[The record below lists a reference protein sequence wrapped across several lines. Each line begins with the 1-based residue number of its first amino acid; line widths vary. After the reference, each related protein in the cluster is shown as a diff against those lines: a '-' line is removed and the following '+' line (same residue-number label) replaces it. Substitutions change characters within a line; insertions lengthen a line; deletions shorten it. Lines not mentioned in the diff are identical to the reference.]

1 MEVTSNAQA
10 VQSLHALHLMR
21 SEAALQ
27 KLNEEDHNK
36 QYQTTASAMSSTLPH
51 GRPHRPMNAPLNG
64 PMSAAMQNEVF
75 LKVDNRLIR
84 FSLDEFL
91 YLENVGD
98 YVSIKT
104 TKGSYMV
111 HATMKTME
119 TKLNHPA
126 FVKVHRSYI
135 INISKIAYIE
145 DNAIVIDK
153 KSIPISRAH
162 KAELLE
168 RLNVL

>member
-1 MEVTSNAQA
+1 MEITSNLQA
-10 VQSLHALHLMR
+10 AQSLNFIHAKRADL
-21 SEAALQ
+21 AAD
-27 KLNEEDHNK
+27 KPNEDYPSKN
-36 QYQTTASAMSSTLPH
+36 TTASNPPPQYRNGINPSSS
-51 GRPHRPMNAPLNG
+51 LN
-64 PMSAAMQNEVF
+64 QNEVF

-84 FSLDEFL
+84 FCLDEFL
-91 YLENVGD
+91 FLENVGD

-104 TKGSYMV
+104 TKGSFMV

-119 TKLNHPA
+119 MKLSHPA

-168 RLNVL
+168 KLNVL

>member
-1 MEVTSNAQA
+1 MEVTNNAQA
-10 VQSLHALHLMR
+10 AQSLHALHLTR
-21 SEAALQ
+21 SDAAIQ
-27 KLNEEDHNK
+27 KLNDEDRSR
-36 QYQTTASAMSSTLPH
+36 QLRTTMPATASMPATPY
-51 GRPHRPMNAPLNG
+51 RPMNAPMNALIH
-64 PMSAAMQNEVF
+64 NEVF

-119 TKLNHPA
+119 MKLSHPA

-153 KSIPISRAH
+153 KNIPISRAH

>member
-1 MEVTSNAQA
+1 MEVTNNAQA
-10 VQSLHALHLMR
+10 AQSLHALHLTR
-21 SEAALQ
+21 SGAAIE
-27 KLNEEDHNK
+27 KLNEEDSSK
-36 QYQTTASAMSSTLPH
+36 QLRTTMPSTASMPSTPY
-51 GRPHRPMNAPLNG
+51 RPMNALIH
-64 PMSAAMQNEVF
+64 NEVF

-119 TKLNHPA
+119 MKLSHPA

-153 KSIPISRAH
+153 KNIPISRAH

>member
-10 VQSLHALHLMR
+10 ATLLSSLHLKRADLALDR
-21 SEAALQ
+21 RD
-27 KLNEEDHNK
+27 EEDRNK
-36 QYQTTASAMSSTLPH
+36 PLKPTSTNTLQRRVGGSTANVSMS
-51 GRPHRPMNAPLNG
+51 
-64 PMSAAMQNEVF
+64 NEVF

-104 TKGSYMV
+104 TKGSYV
-111 HATMKTME
+111 IHATMKAME
-119 TKLNHPA
+119 IKLMHPS

-145 DNAIVIDK
+145 DNSIVIDK
-153 KSIPISRAH
+153 KLIPISRAH
-162 KAELLE
+162 KADLLE
-168 RLNVL
+168 KLNVL

>member
-1 MEVTSNAQA
+1 MEVSSNAQA
-10 VQSLHALHLMR
+10 ATLLNSLHLKRSDLALNR
-21 SEAALQ
+21 
-27 KLNEEDHNK
+27 LNDDDRN
-36 QYQTTASAMSSTLPH
+36 QQFRATATNTQRRTTGSSVNVSMS
-51 GRPHRPMNAPLNG
+51 
-64 PMSAAMQNEVF
+64 NEVF

-104 TKGSYMV
+104 TKGSYV
-111 HATMKTME
+111 IHATMKAME
-119 TKLNHPA
+119 LKLGHPS

-145 DNAIVIDK
+145 DNSIVIDK
-153 KSIPISRAH
+153 KLIPISRAH
-162 KAELLE
+162 KADLLE
-168 RLNVL
+168 KLNVL

>member
-1 MEVTSNAQA
+1 MEVTGHVQA
-10 VQSLHALHLMR
+10 AHMLDSLRHRRAD
-21 SEAALQ
+21 AAIT
-27 KLNEEDHNK
+27 KLNEEDHSK
-36 QYQTTASAMSSTLPH
+36 QFKTTTETQARRPTSSAYSKSPI
-51 GRPHRPMNAPLNG
+51 
-64 PMSAAMQNEVF
+64 QNEVF

-104 TKGSYMV
+104 TKGSYV
-111 HATMKTME
+111 IHATMKAME
-119 TKLNHPA
+119 IKLAHPA

-135 INISKIAYIE
+135 INVSKIAYIE
-145 DNAIVIDK
+145 DNSIIIDK
-153 KSIPISRAH
+153 KIIPISRAH

-168 RLNVL
+168 KLNVL

>member
-10 VQSLHALHLMR
+10 AQSLHALHLTR
-21 SEAALQ
+21 SDIALQ
-27 KLNEEDHNK
+27 KLDEEDRNK
-36 QYQTTASAMSSTLPH
+36 QLRTTMPATASTASMHTPPYRS
-51 GRPHRPMNAPLNG
+51 MNAP
-64 PMSAAMQNEVF
+64 MSNEVF

-119 TKLNHPA
+119 TKLSHPA
-126 FVKVHRSYI
+126 FAKVHRSYI

>member
-10 VQSLHALHLMR
+10 AQSLNSLHLKR
-21 SEAALQ
+21 SDLAINR
-27 KLNEEDHNK
+27 LNEEDNNRPFK
-36 QYQTTASAMSSTLPH
+36 TPIAPYRTTSAPK
-51 GRPHRPMNAPLNG
+51 API
-64 PMSAAMQNEVF
+64 QDEVF

-84 FSLDEFL
+84 FNLDDFL

-104 TKGSYMV
+104 TKGTFMV

-119 TKLNHPA
+119 IKLSHPA

-162 KAELLE
+162 KSDLLE
-168 RLNVL
+168 KLHVL

>member
-1 MEVTSNAQA
+1 MEVTSNIQAAQLLN
-10 VQSLHALHLMR
+10 SLHQQRSSVALDR
-21 SEAALQ
+21 
-27 KLNEEDHNK
+27 LNEEDGNRSFSTPHK
-36 QYQTTASAMSSTLPH
+36 PRWAEKSLLSPPHAS
-51 GRPHRPMNAPLNG
+51 
-64 PMSAAMQNEVF
+64 NEVF

-104 TKGSYMV
+104 TKGNYV
-111 HATMKTME
+111 IHATMKAME
-119 TKLNHPA
+119 MKLTHPD

-135 INISKIAYIE
+135 INISKISYIE
-145 DNAIVIDK
+145 DNSVLIDK
-153 KSIPISRAH
+153 KIIPISRAH

-168 RLNVL
+168 KLNVL

>member
-10 VQSLHALHLMR
+10 AQSLHALHLIR
-21 SEAALQ
+21 SDAALQ
-27 KLNEEDHNK
+27 KLNEEDRNK
-36 QYQTTASAMSSTLPH
+36 QLRTTIPSTISTISTASTHTP
-51 GRPHRPMNAPLNG
+51 PYRPMNAP
-64 PMSAAMQNEVF
+64 MSNEVF

-119 TKLNHPA
+119 TKLSHPA

>member
-1 MEVTSNAQA
+1 MEVTNNAQA
-10 VQSLHALHLMR
+10 AQSLHALHLTR
-21 SEAALQ
+21 SDAAIQ
-27 KLNEEDHNK
+27 KLNEEDRNK
-36 QYQTTASAMSSTLPH
+36 QYQTTSATMPH
-51 GRPHRPMNAPLNG
+51 ARPHRPMNTPLNV
-64 PMSAAMQNEVF
+64 PMCAPIHNEVF

-119 TKLNHPA
+119 TKLSHPS

-145 DNAIVIDK
+145 DNAIIIDK

>member
-1 MEVTSNAQA
+1 MEVTRNVQA
-10 VQSLHALHLMR
+10 AQSLNSLHLNR
-21 SEAALQ
+21 AELA
-27 KLNEEDHNK
+27 EEERQFK
-36 QYQTTASAMSSTLPH
+36 ATAVP
-51 GRPHRPMNAPLNG
+51 
-64 PMSAAMQNEVF
+64 SAAYPRTVNPSSSLVQHEVF

-104 TKGSYMV
+104 TKGSFMV

-119 TKLNHPA
+119 MKLGHPA
-126 FVKVHRSYI
+126 FIKVHRSYI
-135 INISKIAYIE
+135 INMSKISYIE

-162 KAELLE
+162 KADLLE
-168 RLNVL
+168 KLNVL

>member
-10 VQSLHALHLMR
+10 ATLLNSLHLKRSDLALDR
-21 SEAALQ
+21 
-27 KLNEEDHNK
+27 LNDEDRNK
-36 QYQTTASAMSSTLPH
+36 QFKATATTQRRSFGSSANVSMS
-51 GRPHRPMNAPLNG
+51 
-64 PMSAAMQNEVF
+64 NEVF

-104 TKGSYMV
+104 TKGSYV
-111 HATMKTME
+111 IHATMKAME
-119 TKLNHPA
+119 LKLGHPS
-126 FVKVHRSYI
+126 FVKVHRSFI

-145 DNAIVIDK
+145 DNSIVIDK
-153 KSIPISRAH
+153 KLIPISRAH
-162 KAELLE
+162 KADLLE
-168 RLNVL
+168 KLNVL

>member
-1 MEVTSNAQA
+1 MEVTNNAQA
-10 VQSLHALHLMR
+10 AQSLHALHLTR
-21 SEAALQ
+21 SDAAIQ
-27 KLNEEDHNK
+27 KLNEEDRSR
-36 QYQTTASAMSSTLPH
+36 QLRTTMPATASMPATPY
-51 GRPHRPMNAPLNG
+51 RPMNAPMNALIH
-64 PMSAAMQNEVF
+64 NEVF

-119 TKLNHPA
+119 TKLSHPS

-135 INISKIAYIE
+135 INISKISYIE
-145 DNAIVIDK
+145 DNAIIIDK

>member
-1 MEVTSNAQA
+1 MEVKNNAQA
-10 VQSLHALHLMR
+10 AQSLHALHLTR
-21 SEAALQ
+21 SDAAIQ
-27 KLNEEDHNK
+27 KLNEEDRSR
-36 QYQTTASAMSSTLPH
+36 QLRTTMPATASMPATPY
-51 GRPHRPMNAPLNG
+51 RPMNALIH
-64 PMSAAMQNEVF
+64 NEVF

-119 TKLNHPA
+119 TKLSHPA

-153 KSIPISRAH
+153 KNIPISRAH

>member
-1 MEVTSNAQA
+1 MEVSSNAQA
-10 VQSLHALHLMR
+10 ATLLSSLHLKRADLVLDR
-21 SEAALQ
+21 
-27 KLNEEDHNK
+27 LNDEDRNK
-36 QYQTTASAMSSTLPH
+36 QFRAIATTPTQRRSVGSSATVST
-51 GRPHRPMNAPLNG
+51 
-64 PMSAAMQNEVF
+64 SNEVY

-104 TKGSYMV
+104 TKGSYV
-111 HATMKTME
+111 IHATMKAME
-119 TKLNHPA
+119 LKLGHPS

-145 DNAIVIDK
+145 DNSIVIDK
-153 KSIPISRAH
+153 KLIPISRAH
-162 KAELLE
+162 KADLLE
-168 RLNVL
+168 KLNVL

>member
-10 VQSLHALHLMR
+10 AQSLNALHQKR
-21 SEAALQ
+21 SEVAIE
-27 KLNEEDHNK
+27 KLNEEDRSK
-36 QYQTTASAMSSTLPH
+36 QFRTAT
-51 GRPHRPMNAPLNG
+51 PHRPMNAPMNVPLCA
-64 PMSAAMQNEVF
+64 PIHNEVF

-119 TKLNHPA
+119 MKLSHPA

-145 DNAIVIDK
+145 DNAILIDK
-153 KSIPISRAH
+153 KNIPISRAH
-162 KAELLE
+162 KSELLE

>member
-1 MEVTSNAQA
+1 MEVSSNAQA
-10 VQSLHALHLMR
+10 ATLLNSLHLKRSDLALERLNDEDRNKSLKTSVPSSLQRR
-21 SEAALQ
+21 SAG
-27 KLNEEDHNK
+27 
-36 QYQTTASAMSSTLPH
+36 ASANVSMS
-51 GRPHRPMNAPLNG
+51 
-64 PMSAAMQNEVF
+64 NEVF

-104 TKGSYMV
+104 TKGSYV
-111 HATMKTME
+111 IHATMKAME
-119 TKLNHPA
+119 LKLGHPS

-145 DNAIVIDK
+145 DNSIVIDK
-153 KSIPISRAH
+153 KLIPISRAH
-162 KAELLE
+162 KADLLDK
-168 RLNVL
+168 LNVL

>member
-1 MEVTSNAQA
+1 MEVKNNAQA
-10 VQSLHALHLMR
+10 AQSLNALHQKR
-21 SEAALQ
+21 ADAAIE
-27 KLNEEDHNK
+27 KLNEEDRNK
-36 QYQTTASAMSSTLPH
+36 HLRTAPH
-51 GRPHRPMNAPLNG
+51 SMPHRLINAPMNVPMCAPIY
-64 PMSAAMQNEVF
+64 NEVF
-75 LKVDNRLIR
+75 LKVDSRLIR

-111 HATMKTME
+111 HATMKMME
-119 TKLNHPA
+119 VKLSHPA

-135 INISKIAYIE
+135 INISKISYIE

-153 KSIPISRAH
+153 KNIPISRAH

>member
-1 MEVTSNAQA
+1 MEVTNNAQA
-10 VQSLHALHLMR
+10 AQSLNALHQKR
-21 SEAALQ
+21 SDATIE
-27 KLNEEDHNK
+27 KRNEENRNHQPK
-36 QYQTTASAMSSTLPH
+36 ATTPAAMPY
-51 GRPHRPMNAPLNG
+51 RPMNAQMNV
-64 PMSAAMQNEVF
+64 PMCAPIHNEVF

-104 TKGSYMV
+104 TKGSYMI

-119 TKLNHPA
+119 IKLSHPA

-153 KSIPISRAH
+153 KNIPISRAH

>member
-1 MEVTSNAQA
+1 MEVTSNLKAA
-10 VQSLHALHLMR
+10 QSLNFLHAKRTDMVAERHI
-21 SEAALQ
+21 
-27 KLNEEDHNK
+27 EDSPNHQTAPSPLPP
-36 QYQTTASAMSSTLPH
+36 QYRNGINPSSSLI
-51 GRPHRPMNAPLNG
+51 
-64 PMSAAMQNEVF
+64 QNEVF
-75 LKVDNRLIR
+75 LKVDSRLIR
-84 FSLDEFL
+84 FCLDEFL

-104 TKGSYMV
+104 TKGSFMV

-119 TKLNHPA
+119 MKLSHPA

-135 INISKIAYIE
+135 INVSKISYIE
-145 DNAIVIDK
+145 DNAIVMDK

-168 RLNVL
+168 KLNVL

>member
-10 VQSLHALHLMR
+10 AQSLNALHQKR
-21 SEAALQ
+21 SEVAIE
-27 KLNEEDHNK
+27 KLNEEDRNK
-36 QYQTTASAMSSTLPH
+36 QLRAAIPN
-51 GRPHRPMNAPLNG
+51 RPMNTPMNVPMCAPIH
-64 PMSAAMQNEVF
+64 NEVF

-119 TKLNHPA
+119 MKLSHPA

-145 DNAIVIDK
+145 DNAILIDK
-153 KSIPISRAH
+153 KNIPISRAH

>member
-1 MEVTSNAQA
+1 MEVTNNAQA
-10 VQSLHALHLMR
+10 AQSLNALHQKR
-21 SEAALQ
+21 SDAAIE
-27 KLNEEDHNK
+27 KLNEEDRSK
-36 QYQTTASAMSSTLPH
+36 QLRAAIPN
-51 GRPHRPMNAPLNG
+51 RPMNTPMNVPMCAPIH
-64 PMSAAMQNEVF
+64 NEVF

-119 TKLNHPA
+119 MKLSHPA

-145 DNAIVIDK
+145 DNAILIDK
-153 KSIPISRAH
+153 KNIPISRAH
-162 KAELLE
+162 KSELLE

>member
-1 MEVTSNAQA
+1 MEVTGHVQA
-10 VQSLHALHLMR
+10 AHMLDSLRHRRADV
-21 SEAALQ
+21 AIT
-27 KLNEEDHNK
+27 KLNEEDQSK
-36 QYQTTASAMSSTLPH
+36 QFKTTAPPQAHRST
-51 GRPHRPMNAPLNG
+51 NNSYSKAPI
-64 PMSAAMQNEVF
+64 QNEVF

-104 TKGSYMV
+104 TKGSYV
-111 HATMKTME
+111 IHATMKAME
-119 TKLNHPA
+119 IKLAHPA

-135 INISKIAYIE
+135 INVSKIAYIE
-145 DNAIVIDK
+145 DNSIVIDK
-153 KSIPISRAH
+153 KIIPISRAH

-168 RLNVL
+168 KLNVL